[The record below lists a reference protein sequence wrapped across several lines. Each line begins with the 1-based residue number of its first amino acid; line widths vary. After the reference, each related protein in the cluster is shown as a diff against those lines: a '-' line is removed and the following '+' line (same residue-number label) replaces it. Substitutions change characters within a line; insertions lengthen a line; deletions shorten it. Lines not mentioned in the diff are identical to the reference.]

1 MTAPA
6 RSGTPSTRT
15 RGAAAPRERELERT
29 PERGSAGRG
38 RSTAAERA
46 YARRASRRQ
55 RLLSVVPMRM
65 PGLASKTPFVLL
77 VMGLL
82 AVGVLATLFLSLSA
96 VSDSYKLE
104 TAKND
109 VTDLSSKVEQLK
121 SDVAKMESPEV
132 LYGHAKQLGMVPAPD
147 PVRIRQNPDGSVTVV
162 GSATAATPPPPATTA
177 PPASPPASSTT
188 TPPAS
193 GGGH

>member
-15 RGAAAPRERELERT
+15 RGAAAPRERELERD
-29 PERGSAGRG
+29 PERGGASRG

-46 YARRASRRQ
+46 YARRASRKQ
-55 RLLSVVPMRM
+55 RLLRVVPTKM

-82 AVGVLATLFLSLSA
+82 AAGVLATLFLSLSA

-132 LYGHAKQLGMVPAPD
+132 LYDRAKQLGMVPAPD
-147 PVRIRQNPDGSVTVV
+147 PVRVRQNPDGSVTVV
-162 GSATAATPPPPATTA
+162 GSATAAPQPPAPPPTTTA
-177 PPASPPASSTT
+177 PPASSTT